1 MFRPAERQPTLY
13 TVNPFKRKI
22 ESPKE
27 YREKVTRLTSRLV
40 DGGDAV
46 RGLESRFKSVA
57 NESHFRVV
65 ASPLCGLIF
74 FRILMRPCNAITT
87 IQHTVTH
94 IFEINFGGRKL

>member
-1 MFRPAERQPTLY
+1 MFRPAARQPTLY

-22 ESPKE
+22 GSPKE

-40 DGGDAV
+40 DGGDAGEV

-74 FRILMRPCNAITT
+74 FRILMRPCNAITSDDP
-87 IQHTVTH
+87 TH
-94 IFEINFGGRKL
+94 GYTYIRN